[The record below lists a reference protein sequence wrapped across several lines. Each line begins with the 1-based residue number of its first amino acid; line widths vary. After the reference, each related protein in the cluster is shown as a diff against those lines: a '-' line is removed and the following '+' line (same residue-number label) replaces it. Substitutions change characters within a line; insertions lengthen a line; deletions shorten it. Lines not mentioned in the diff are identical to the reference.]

1 LILVVQGRKPPG
13 ERSSVPESATR
24 RDLWHPE
31 KERIL
36 SLDTTWERPEALTS
50 GEYAEM
56 WLVMDGGGQMAN
68 GL

>member
-1 LILVVQGRKPPG
+1 VSLNQPPG
-13 ERSSVPESATR
+13 G
-24 RDLWHPE
+24 DLWHPE